1 MRGATHLVIARVAT
15 TLALIATPVAV
26 TLAQAPRATVIVT
39 AKDSTGA
46 PVSGAELTLTRGLK
60 DVIAHATTDT
70 AGQGVLTLAVKD
82 SSDAEVTMRKIGYSR
97 GDRFFSVGPR
107 DTARVTITVAQ
118 NHNTLAPV
126 EVTAK
131 QKDLRWTS
139 YHVDADEIEASDKPM
154 DSAWDVIK
162 YLRPVMLTSRGGC
175 GTGVREVWV
184 NGKRIRLPLLPTR
197 ADLQRARVAVPLDA
211 RYSPASVSI
220 LTEIAPEHIAQIDY
234 HDCFDASMAAVG
246 NNNAVFVTLKPGV
259 VYQENVGSFV
269 LDEPTTRK
277 NAK

>member
-1 MRGATHLVIARVAT
+1 
-15 TLALIATPVAV
+15 
-26 TLAQAPRATVIVT
+26 VIVT
-39 AKDSTGA
+39 AKDSSGA

-60 DVIAHATTDT
+60 DVVGRATTNDE
-70 AGQGVLTLAVKD
+70 GQGLLSLEVKD
-82 SSDAEVTMRKIGYSR
+82 SSDAEVTMRKIGYAR

-107 DTARVTITVAQ
+107 DTAHVTITVA
-118 NHNTLAPV
+118 HNTALAPV
-126 EVTAK
+126 QVTAK
-131 QKDLRWTS
+131 KKDLRWTS
-139 YHVDADEIEASDKPM
+139 YHLDADEIEASDEPL
-154 DSAWDVIK
+154 DDAFDVVK
-162 YLRPVMLTSRGGC
+162 RLRPVMLTSRGGC

-197 ADLQRARVAVPLDA
+197 TDLQRARAGAPIDA

-220 LTEIAPEHIAQIDY
+220 LQTIAPEHIAEIDY
-234 HDCFDASMAAVG
+234 HDCFDTSMAAVG

-269 LDEPTTRK
+269 LDEPSTAKK